1 MVALTEP
8 RHGLA
13 GLHPGNFALVMATAI
28 LAQDLRVQGLPRLA
42 IALAAFAAIA
52 YVLLLVLSL
61 LRVFL
66 APRAVGQ
73 DLLDPALVFGFFT
86 LVAATDLLGVLAMQ
100 AGLPLLAKALWAFA
114 FLAWC
119 LLLYLAF
126 AVLTFLTH
134 ERNVNI
140 VHGGWLIAIVGTQ
153 SLVVLGALLVPELG
167 EAGRYMQ
174 VEIHMLWGLGLCLY
188 AIFVTLFCHRIFFLQ
203 LTPDDI
209 GPLLWVVMGAAAIS
223 ANAGTALASIEAPLS
238 FLATQRPFVDGI
250 TLMLWAWATWWIPL
264 LVLFGVWKHV
274 VNRRPLRYQ
283 PVMWSLVFPLG
294 MYALASA
301 RLGLATDMP
310 ALGWISTGMTAAA
323 ALAWALTLLGL
334 GWHLV
339 AQWRSR
345 RSRTDVA

>member
-1 MVALTEP
+1 MVALSEP
-8 RHGLA
+8 RPGLA

-28 LAQDLRVQGLPRLA
+28 LAQDLRVQGWPRLA
-42 IALAAFAAIA
+42 LAMAAFAATA

-61 LRVFL
+61 LRMAL

-86 LVAATDLLGVLAMQ
+86 LVAASDLLGVLALQ
-100 AGLPLLAKALWAFA
+100 AGQPLLAKALWAFA

-126 AVLTFLTH
+126 SVLTFLTH

-174 VEIHMLWGLGLCLY
+174 VEVHMLWGLGLCLY
-188 AIFVTLFCHRIFFLQ
+188 AIFVTLFCYRIFFLQ

-223 ANAGTALASIEAPLS
+223 ANAGTALASIEAPLP

-310 ALGWISTGMTAAA
+310 ALGWISTAMTAAA
-323 ALAWALTLLGL
+323 ALAWSLTLVGL
-334 GWHLV
+334 ARHLAEQWH
-339 AQWRSR
+339 ARGAR
-345 RSRTDVA
+345 G